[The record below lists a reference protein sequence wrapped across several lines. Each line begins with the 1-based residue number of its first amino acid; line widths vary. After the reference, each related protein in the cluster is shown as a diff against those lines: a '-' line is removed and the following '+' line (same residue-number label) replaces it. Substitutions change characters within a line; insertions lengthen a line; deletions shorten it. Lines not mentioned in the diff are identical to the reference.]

1 MMAKKGIFVFES
13 VGQEQMNGGIDLEKG
28 LWYIPSLK
36 KP

>member
-1 MMAKKGIFVFES
+1 MMAKKGIFVVES